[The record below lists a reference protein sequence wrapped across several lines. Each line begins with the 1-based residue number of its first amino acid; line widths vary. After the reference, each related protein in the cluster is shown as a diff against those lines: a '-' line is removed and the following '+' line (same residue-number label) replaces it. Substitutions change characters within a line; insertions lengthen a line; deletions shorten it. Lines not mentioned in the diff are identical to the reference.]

1 MSTPISSNAP
11 PLPATRSTLQT
22 RGDERVAAATQ
33 PAEQEAAAGVQVT
46 FSDAMRERMVSMRRA
61 TSALRAHSE
70 QASEARKQQA
80 RERIEQIRERIKM
93 LKMLVASMG
102 GMAPK
107 SVLREIEQLARSLGQ
122 AASVLKEGS
131 GSASSSSAG
140 NVGGVTIDGAEGG
153 DTDAAAAQA
162 AGEGGSATV
171 VAPVAES
178 AEPVEAVEDE
188 GPTEAEAAQLKSEA
202 AGAEAEASAEETQAG
217 EETEGTSAAR
227 GGDDREQRRADAELI
242 RKAVNELKAL
252 LALMR
257 ASVPVDDEESK
268 KTVKRIEEQI
278 SVSEKAAQSLAL
290 GSVSSI
296 DGGLAAA
303 VGSISISV

>member
-1 MSTPISSNAP
+1 MSTPISANTPA
-11 PLPATRSTLQT
+11 LPAARSTLPA
-22 RGDERVAAATQ
+22 RGDEQAATTQ

-46 FSDAMRERMVSMRRA
+46 FSDALRERMATMRKA
-61 TSALRAHSE
+61 TSALSVQNER
-70 QASEARKQQA
+70 ASEARKQQA

-131 GSASSSSAG
+131 GSSGGSSAG
-140 NVGGVTIDGAEGG
+140 HVGGVTVEAADGGEA
-153 DTDAAAAQA
+153 DAASAQSSS
-162 AGEGGSATV
+162 EGGSATV
-171 VAPVAES
+171 VAPVV
-178 AEPVEAVEDE
+178 AEPVENTNTEE
-188 GPTEAEAAQLKSEA
+188 PSEAETAQLKGEA
-202 AGAEAEASAEETQAG
+202 ASAEAQAAAEGSQASEEAVGPNATQA
-217 EETEGTSAAR
+217 SN
-227 GGDDREQRRADAELI
+227 DRQQRRDDAELI

-257 ASVPVDDEESK
+257 ASVPTDDEESK

-278 SVSEKAAQSLAL
+278 AVSEKAAQSLSM
-290 GSVSSI
+290 GSISTI